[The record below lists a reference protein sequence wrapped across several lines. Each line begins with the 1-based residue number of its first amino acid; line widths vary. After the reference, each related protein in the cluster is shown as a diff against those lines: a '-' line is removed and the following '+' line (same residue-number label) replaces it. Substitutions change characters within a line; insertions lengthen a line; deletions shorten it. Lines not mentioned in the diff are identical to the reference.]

1 MLQDVEDPQTVED
14 FKHNI
19 SNIIQNTGL
28 DDFFAPGDPHV
39 QEIAEKAAVLRKDV
53 ANPLS
58 SPPMIMKL
66 ARIALYQPVLYIGI
80 STRNRKERER
90 LT

>member
-1 MLQDVEDPQTVED
+1 M
-14 FKHNI
+14 HNI
-19 SNIIQNTGL
+19 GNIIQDSGL

-39 QEIAEKAAVLRKDV
+39 REIAEKAAVLRKDV

-66 ARIALYQPVLYIGI
+66 ARVALYQPVLYIGI
-80 STRNRKERER
+80 SAPEEGTTER
-90 LT
+90 